1 MSVEGKVLTHDDV
14 TRRIEASGLLKRAMR
29 QDFSYNG
36 QIAFHYWWLK
46 ERVELWISGTEIKM
60 IDSVSDDV
68 FITFELEEWSKA
80 VAKLTELL
88 K

>member
-1 MSVEGKVLTHDDV
+1 MSKAFLTRDEV
-14 TRRIEASGLLKRAMR
+14 TRRIEASGLLKDAMR

-36 QIAFHYWWLK
+36 QTAFHYWWLK

-60 IDSVSDDV
+60 IDSMSDDV
-68 FITFELEEWSKA
+68 FITFKLEEWPKA
-80 VAKLTELL
+80 VTKLTELL